1 MKTAFDQGKG
11 PAVLLIHAFPLNH
24 TMWEP
29 QLASFTSEFRVV
41 APDVR
46 GFGRSQ
52 PQSPWTMEEA
62 ADDINALLDSS
73 GVETCAVAGVSMG
86 GYIALAFWSKY
97 PQRVRRLIL
106 ANTRARADTETEKTA
121 RNEMIAGLQQN
132 GTALL
137 PDRML
142 PRLLRP
148 NASQETVQA
157 VRKMIDAVH
166 PSAAIYAVMAMRDRV
181 DFSSA
186 VHRIQCPTMVVT
198 GSDDVIISAGEAR
211 ALAGT
216 ISGCRF
222 FEVPHSGHLSNL
234 ENPEEFNRALLA
246 FLRP

>member
-1 MKTAFDQGKG
+1 MNATTDPGTG
-11 PAVLLIHAFPLNH
+11 PAVLLIHAFPLNSR
-24 TMWEP
+24 MWDP
-29 QLASFTSEFRVV
+29 QLASLASQFRVI

-52 PQSPWTMEEA
+52 PPSPWTMDEA

-73 GVETCAVAGVSMG
+73 GVDSCAVAGVSMG

-97 PQRVRRLIL
+97 PQRVSRLVL

-121 RNEMIAGLQQN
+121 RNEMIAAIQQN
-132 GTALL
+132 GTAML

-148 NASQETVQA
+148 NAPQEIVQG
-157 VRKMIDAVH
+157 VRKMIEEAH
-166 PSAAIYAVMAMRDRV
+166 PSAAIYAVTAMRDRV

-198 GSDDVIISAGEAR
+198 GSDDVIIPADDAR
-211 ALAGT
+211 VLAAA

-222 FEVPHSGHLSNL
+222 VQVSHSGHLSNL
-234 ENPEEFNRALLA
+234 ENPDEFNRGLLA